1 MNILTK
7 IKNRRRQKEIQKYY
21 KKPSLIKIVLIRCI
35 TVLLIFAIIMTAILY
50 YMHTKFIDATEE
62 WSSGFFDLYQRQEE
76 TAYGYYISKN
86 NPNYLKILEE
96 ELGHE
101 PTNEELNDQYTQYV
115 RRWLNFQTIDEGT
128 SVNLYNENFEN
139 GIMSF
144 DKPYLSLQL
153 RLYDNSEGPNAPVR
167 SNIFY
172 SFQNEEVI
180 EKLNEIRNISNLNL
194 VLIHLDGYYVKGTE
208 FIPKNLYFGT
218 PVSNI
223 GFYPD
228 IDALFADGEN
238 YDDIEYGQVDRV
250 IHIDTGCGSKEE
262 MESQGYRYV
271 EANLRGYWGSILSE
285 LTPIYPLSSEQDN
298 SQKLAL
304 DSFDHDELKNTTQTT
319 EHSSISYDHNITT
332 WGVEYIAY
340 ANIVRPDPALT
351 SKRLNLV
358 YRHEINFW
366 DEICWDY
373 GFQDDTI
380 PILGWPRTNKNL
392 FITGCLIS
400 GLMWIIITAILSAL
414 AYQKKKNTYDMNIY
428 QRNLTNIM
436 AHDLKSPLMVI
447 RGSAENL
454 QDNGPN
460 EYTEAIINEADYMS
474 NLISRILSLS
484 KLESNQENMKSEEV
498 NIKSV
503 INDIIEKYS
512 DETDSRNI
520 HINVKERDNILPV
533 KGDSFWISEALSNL
547 FDNAVKYS
555 PDNSEIRIELDENHI
570 SIRNKMSDPDIN
582 EKELDILKKSFMRGD
597 NSRSGQ
603 SGNGLGLTIAENI
616 LTRNHLSLN
625 LKKEGD
631 NFIVLIY

>member
-7 IKNRRRQKEIQKYY
+7 IKNRRRQKEIKRYY
-21 KKPSLIKIVLIRCI
+21 TKPSMAKIILIRGI
-35 TVLLIFAIIMTAILY
+35 AVLLIFVLIMTAILY

-62 WSSGFFDLYQRQEE
+62 WSIRFFDLYQRQEE
-76 TAYGYYISKN
+76 TAYGYYISKI
-86 NPNYLKILEE
+86 NPNYLKILGE

-101 PTNEELNDQYTQYV
+101 PTTEELNAQYTQYV
-115 RRWLNFQTIDEGT
+115 RRWLNIQSIDKGA
-128 SVNLYNENFEN
+128 SVNLYDENFEN
-139 GIMSF
+139 GTMSF

-153 RLYDNSEGPNAPVR
+153 HLYDNSESPNAPVR

-180 EKLNEIRNISNLNL
+180 EKMNEIRNISNLNL

-218 PVSNI
+218 PVANI

-271 EANLRGYWGSILSE
+271 EANLRGYWGSALSE

-332 WGVEYIAY
+332 WGFDNISY

-358 YRHEINFW
+358 YRYEINFW

-373 GFQDDTI
+373 GFQDETI
-380 PILGWPRTNKNL
+380 PILGWTRTNKNF

-400 GLMWIIITAILSAL
+400 GLMWIIITAILSTL

-428 QRNLTNIM
+428 QRDLTNIM
-436 AHDLKSPLMVI
+436 AHDLKSPLTVI

-454 QDNGPN
+454 QDNGSN
-460 EYTEAIINEADYMS
+460 EYAETIINEADYMS
-474 NLISRILSLS
+474 TLISRILSLS
-484 KLESNQENMKSEEV
+484 KLESNQEKMKSEAV
-498 NIKSV
+498 NFKDI

-512 DETDSRNI
+512 DETDRRNI
-520 HINVKERDNILPV
+520 HISVKESDNILTV

-547 FDNAVKYS
+547 IDNAIKYS
-555 PDNSEIRIELDENHI
+555 PDSSEINIELREKQI

-582 EKELDILKKSFMRGD
+582 EKELEKLKKSFMRGD

-625 LKKEGD
+625 LKKDGD
-631 NFIVLIY
+631 DFIASII

>member
-7 IKNRRRQKEIQKYY
+7 IKNRRRQKEIQRYY

-86 NPNYLKILEE
+86 KPNYLKILEE

-101 PTNEELNDQYTQYV
+101 PTTEELNDQYTQYV

-128 SVNLYNENFEN
+128 SVNLYDENFEN

-153 RLYDNSEGPNAPVR
+153 RLYDNSEGSNAPVR

-218 PVSNI
+218 PVANI

-285 LTPIYPLSSEQDN
+285 ITPIYPLASDQDN
-298 SQKLAL
+298 SQEIAL
-304 DSFDHDELKNTTQTT
+304 NSFNHDELKNTTQTT

-332 WGVEYIAY
+332 WGIEYIAY

-414 AYQKKKNTYDMNIY
+414 AYQKKKNTYNMNIY
-428 QRNLTNIM
+428 QRDLTNIM

-520 HINVKERDNILPV
+520 HINVKESDNILPV

-555 PDNSEIRIELDENHI
+555 PDGSDIKIELNTKSI

-582 EKELDILKKSFMRGD
+582 EKELEKLKKSFMRGD

>member
-7 IKNRRRQKEIQKYY
+7 IKNRRRQKEIQRYY

-86 NPNYLKILEE
+86 KPNYLKILEE

-101 PTNEELNDQYTQYV
+101 PTTEELNDQYTQYV

-128 SVNLYNENFEN
+128 SVNLYDENFEN

-153 RLYDNSEGPNAPVR
+153 RLYDNSEGSNAPVR

-218 PVSNI
+218 PVANI

-285 LTPIYPLSSEQDN
+285 ITPIYPLASDQDN
-298 SQKLAL
+298 SQEIAL
-304 DSFDHDELKNTTQTT
+304 NSFNHDELKNTTQTT

-414 AYQKKKNTYDMNIY
+414 AYQKKKNTYEMNIY
-428 QRNLTNIM
+428 QRDLTNIM

-512 DETDSRNI
+512 DEIDSRNI
-520 HINVKERDNILPV
+520 HINVKESDNILPV

-582 EKELDILKKSFMRGD
+582 EKELEKLKKSFMRGD

>member
-7 IKNRRRQKEIQKYY
+7 IKNRRRQKEIQRYY

-35 TVLLIFAIIMTAILY
+35 TVLLIFALIMTAILY

-86 NPNYLKILEE
+86 KPNYLKILEE

-101 PTNEELNDQYTQYV
+101 PTTKELNDQYTQYV
-115 RRWLNFQTIDEGT
+115 RRWLSIQSIDEST
-128 SVNLYNENFEN
+128 SVNLYDENFEN
-139 GIMSF
+139 GTMSF

-153 RLYDNSEGPNAPVR
+153 RLYDNSEGSNAPVR

-218 PVSNI
+218 NASNI

-271 EANLRGYWGSILSE
+271 EANLHGYWGSALSE
-285 LTPIYPLSSEQDN
+285 LTPIYPLASDQDN
-298 SQKLAL
+298 SQEIAL
-304 DSFDHDELKNTTQTT
+304 NSFNHDELKNTTQTT
-319 EHSSISYDHNITT
+319 EHSSFSYDHNITT
-332 WGVEYIAY
+332 WGGEYIAY

-358 YRHEINFW
+358 CRHEINFW

-414 AYQKKKNTYDMNIY
+414 AYQKKKNTYEMNIY
-428 QRNLTNIM
+428 QRDLTNIM

-454 QDNGPN
+454 QDNESN
-460 EYTEAIINEADYMS
+460 EYTQTIINEADYMS
-474 NLISRILSLS
+474 TLISRILSLS
-484 KLESNQENMKSEEV
+484 KLESNQEKMKSEEINFKEIIKKIV
-498 NIKSV
+498 ENYSEETDRRNIKV
-503 INDIIEKYS
+503 A
-512 DETDSRNI
+512 
-520 HINVKERDNILPV
+520 VKESDNILKV

-555 PDNSEIRIELDENHI
+555 PDGSDIKIELNTKSI

-582 EKELDILKKSFMRGD
+582 EKELDILKKIFMRGD

-625 LKKEGD
+625 LKKEED
-631 NFIVLIY
+631 NFIVLIN

>member
-7 IKNRRRQKEIQKYY
+7 IKNRRRQIEIQRYY

-35 TVLLIFAIIMTAILY
+35 TVLLIFALIMTAILY

-86 NPNYLKILEE
+86 KPNYLKILEE

-101 PTNEELNDQYTQYV
+101 PTTKELNDQYTQYV
-115 RRWLNFQTIDEGT
+115 RRWLSIQSIDEST
-128 SVNLYNENFEN
+128 SVNLYDENFEN
-139 GIMSF
+139 GTMSF

-153 RLYDNSEGPNAPVR
+153 RLYDNSEGSNAPVR

-218 PVSNI
+218 NASNI

-271 EANLRGYWGSILSE
+271 EANLHGYWGSALSE
-285 LTPIYPLSSEQDN
+285 LTPIYPLASDQDN
-298 SQKLAL
+298 SQEIAL
-304 DSFDHDELKNTTQTT
+304 NSFNHDELKNTTQTT
-319 EHSSISYDHNITT
+319 EHSSFSYDHNITT

-358 YRHEINFW
+358 CRHEINFW

-428 QRNLTNIM
+428 QRDLTNIM

-460 EYTEAIINEADYMS
+460 EYTETIINEADYMS

-484 KLESNQENMKSEEV
+484 KLESNQEKMKSEEF

-503 INDIIEKYS
+503 INDILEKYS
-512 DETDSRNI
+512 EETDRRNI
-520 HINVKERDNILPV
+520 KVAIKESDNILKV

-555 PDNSEIRIELDENHI
+555 PDGSDIKIELNNKSI

-582 EKELDILKKSFMRGD
+582 EKELDILKKIFMRGD

>member
-7 IKNRRRQKEIQKYY
+7 IKNRRRQIEIQRYY

-35 TVLLIFAIIMTAILY
+35 TVLLIFALIMTAILY

-86 NPNYLKILEE
+86 KPNYLKILEE

-101 PTNEELNDQYTQYV
+101 PTTEELNDQYTQYV
-115 RRWLNFQTIDEGT
+115 RRWLSIQSIDEST
-128 SVNLYNENFEN
+128 SVNLYDENFEN
-139 GIMSF
+139 GTMSF

-153 RLYDNSEGPNAPVR
+153 RLYDNSEGSNAPVR

-218 PVSNI
+218 NASNI

-271 EANLRGYWGSILSE
+271 EANLHGYWGSALSE
-285 LTPIYPLSSEQDN
+285 LTPIYPLASDQDN
-298 SQKLAL
+298 SQEIAL
-304 DSFDHDELKNTTQTT
+304 NSFNHDELKNTTQTT
-319 EHSSISYDHNITT
+319 EHSSFSYDHNITT

-358 YRHEINFW
+358 CRHEINFW

-428 QRNLTNIM
+428 QRDLTNIM

-460 EYTEAIINEADYMS
+460 EYTETIINEADYMS

-484 KLESNQENMKSEEV
+484 KLESNQEKMKSEEF

-503 INDIIEKYS
+503 INDILEKYS
-512 DETDSRNI
+512 EETDRRNI
-520 HINVKERDNILPV
+520 KVAIKESDNILKV

-555 PDNSEIRIELDENHI
+555 PDGSDIKIELNNKSI

-582 EKELDILKKSFMRGD
+582 EKELDILKKIFMRGD

>member
-7 IKNRRRQKEIQKYY
+7 IKNRRRQIEIQRYY

-35 TVLLIFAIIMTAILY
+35 TVLLIFALIMAVILY

-86 NPNYLKILEE
+86 KPNYLKILEE

-101 PTNEELNDQYTQYV
+101 PTTEELNDQYTQYV
-115 RRWLNFQTIDEGT
+115 RRWLSIQSIDEST
-128 SVNLYNENFEN
+128 SVNLYDENFEN
-139 GIMSF
+139 GTMSF

-153 RLYDNSEGPNAPVR
+153 RLYDNSEGSNAPVR

-218 PVSNI
+218 NASNI

-271 EANLRGYWGSILSE
+271 EANLHGYWGSALSE
-285 LTPIYPLSSEQDN
+285 LTPIYPLASDQDN
-298 SQKLAL
+298 SQEIAL
-304 DSFDHDELKNTTQTT
+304 NSFNHDELKNTTQTT
-319 EHSSISYDHNITT
+319 EHSSFSYDHNITT

-358 YRHEINFW
+358 CRHEINFW

-428 QRNLTNIM
+428 QRDLTNIM

-460 EYTEAIINEADYMS
+460 EYTETIINEADYMS

-484 KLESNQENMKSEEV
+484 KLESNQEKMKSEEF

-512 DETDSRNI
+512 DEIDRRNI
-520 HINVKERDNILPV
+520 KVAIKESDNILPV

-555 PDNSEIRIELDENHI
+555 PDGSDIKIELNNKSI

-582 EKELDILKKSFMRGD
+582 EKELDILKKSFLRGD